1 MANTKALEALR
12 QQLPALQAT
21 HEQFK
26 AAGLALDMTRGKPCK
41 QQLDLS
47 VAMLNNLS
55 TDEYR
60 AADGTD
66 ARNYGGIDGLLE
78 AKALLGELLD
88 VPPEAVLVGDNS
100 SLSLMAFTVAQ
111 AMSHGV
117 VGSAAPWREQQPKF
131 LCPVP
136 GYDRHFSICQHW
148 GIEMPLVEM
157 REDGPDMDAVEAM
170 VAGDASIKGMWLV
183 PKYSNPTGVT
193 FSERVVERLAKMKTA
208 APDFRLFWD
217 NAYAVHHLTSS
228 PPKLANILDL
238 CREAGNPD
246 RVFIYGS
253 TSKITF
259 AGAGLAAMAASAANL
274 DWMRKHRSMVT
285 IGPDKINQLRHVKFL
300 KNGAG
305 VAAHMRR
312 HAEIIGPKFTAVQGV
327 LQSELGES
335 DVEAGLASWT
345 KPVGGYFIS
354 LDTPDGCAKRVVQ
367 LAAEAGVKLTSA
379 GATFPYGK
387 DPRDRNIR
395 IAPTLPS
402 LDEIEKATR
411 VLANCIKLAV
421 LEKSGS

>member
-12 QQLPALQAT
+12 QQLPALQAA

-55 TDEYR
+55 PDEHR

-66 ARNYGGIDGLLE
+66 ARNYGGIDGVPE
-78 AKALLGELLD
+78 AKALLAELLE
-88 VPPEAVLVGDNS
+88 VPAQSVLVGDNS

-117 VGSAAPWREQQPKF
+117 VGSSAPWREQRPKF

-136 GYDRHFSICQHW
+136 GYDRHFSICEHW
-148 GIEMPLVEM
+148 GIEMQLVEM
-157 REDGPDMDAVEAM
+157 REDGPDMDAVEAL
-170 VAGDASIKGMWLV
+170 VAQDASIKGMWLV

-193 FSERVVERLAKMKTA
+193 CSDGVVRRLAKMKTA

-228 PPKLANILDL
+228 PPRLANILQW
-238 CREAGNPD
+238 CAEAGNPD

-300 KNGAG
+300 ENGAG
-305 VAAHMRR
+305 IAAHMRR
-312 HAEIIGPKFTAVQGV
+312 HAEIISPKFAVVQRV
-327 LQSELGES
+327 LKSELG
-335 DVEAGLASWT
+335 DNDADTGLASWT
-345 KPVGGYFIS
+345 QPVGGYFIS

-379 GATFPYGK
+379 GATFPYRR

-402 LDEIEKATR
+402 SDEIEQATR

-421 LEKSGS
+421 VEKHAS